1 MRLLL
6 ALVAAVAVFV
16 VVGMLVAPHQPEM
29 RAWYLNNAC
38 PLLDRLSSDICA
50 AVRREA
56 GGEKQV
62 WAPMPDAVAA
72 RQGAARGAFPWAR
85 VPPFTPC

>member
-1 MRLLL
+1 MRLIIALL
-6 ALVAAVAVFV
+6 AAVGVLVL
-16 VVGMLVAPHQPEM
+16 VGMLVAPHQPEM

-56 GGEKQV
+56 GSDKQV
-62 WAPMPDAVAA
+62 
-72 RQGAARGAFPWAR
+72 
-85 VPPFTPC
+85 